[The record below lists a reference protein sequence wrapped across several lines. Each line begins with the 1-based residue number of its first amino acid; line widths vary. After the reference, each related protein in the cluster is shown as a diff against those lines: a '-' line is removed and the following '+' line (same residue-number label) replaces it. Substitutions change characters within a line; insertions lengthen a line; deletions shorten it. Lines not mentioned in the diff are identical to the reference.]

1 MQVQGYK
8 LDDLPFRAVLGIYGS
23 YIGLSMNVLCIVA
36 QTYVAIAPITG
47 TINANEFFQNM
58 LALPIILAL
67 FVFWKFYQG
76 TSYVRASEMDLVTG
90 RRELDLAALKQQEMA
105 EREGWPMWK
114 K

>member
-1 MQVQGYK
+1 MVAQGYK

-23 YIGLSMNVLCIVA
+23 YIGFSMNVLCIVA
-36 QTYVAIAPITG
+36 QTYIAVFPIGGSIT
-47 TINANEFFQNM
+47 ANEFFQNM
-58 LALPIILAL
+58 LALPIIVVL

-105 EREGWPMWK
+105 ERQGWPMWK